1 MEKFIFK
8 NKRITVMGLGL
19 HGGGLGVAKFLAKEG
34 AKLTITD
41 LKTRKQLASSIKKLK
56 GFKIKYVLGKHNISD
71 FDKADMII
79 QNPGVP
85 RNSIYLQKAQK
96 YKIPIE
102 TDLSLFF
109 SLCPSKNIIGITGT
123 KGKSTTT
130 ALVYKIV
137 KSYKKDTV
145 LGGNI
150 RVSPLQSLSKIK
162 KSTFVVLELSSWQ
175 LEGLGRKKFSPHLAL
190 VTNVLRD
197 HLNTYDGMADYASA
211 KALIWKNQKQD
222 DVAIF
227 NKNND
232 FTKKMGKLGK
242 AKVFWYSTKS
252 LAKNENGAYIKNNW
266 IIFRVKNKE
275 TKILNLND
283 IKLIGEHN
291 IANVLAAVALTLV
304 INVPMPVIK
313 NEIKKFTG
321 LEGRLEFIREFR
333 GVKYFNDTTA
343 TAPDALVAALNAFKQ
358 KVVLLAGGTDKQL
371 EFHKAALAIK
381 NKAKVLILFQGTAT
395 EKLIKELKKVGFKKK
410 IICVCSMKDAF
421 IEAKNILKSR
431 DVFLLSPGAAS
442 FGIFINEFDRG
453 DQFNKEVKKLK

>member
-1 MEKFIFK
+1 
-8 NKRITVMGLGL
+8 MGLGL
-19 HGGGLGVAKFLAKEG
+19 HGGGLGVAKFLAKAG

-41 LKTRKQLASSIKKLK
+41 LKNKKQLAFTIKKLK

-71 FDKADMII
+71 FEKADMII

-96 YKIPIE
+96 HKIPIE

-109 SLCPSKNIIGITGT
+109 SLCPSKNIMGITGT

-130 ALVYKIV
+130 ALIYKII

-150 RVSPLQSLSKIK
+150 RVSPLESLSKIK
-162 KSTFVVLELSSWQ
+162 KNTFVVLELSSWQ
-175 LEGLGRKKFSPHLAL
+175 LEGLGRQKFSPHFAL

-227 NKNND
+227 YKDNEY
-232 FTKKMGKLGK
+232 TKKMGKLAK
-242 AKVFWYSTKS
+242 AKVFWYSTKP

-266 IIFRVKNKE
+266 IVFKEKNKE
-275 TKILNLND
+275 SKIINLSD

-291 IANVLAAVALTLV
+291 IANVLGAVALTIV
-304 INVPMPVIK
+304 IGVPVSIIK
-313 NEIKKFTG
+313 NGIKKFTG
-321 LEGRLEFIREFR
+321 LEGRLEFIREFKS
-333 GVKYFNDTTA
+333 VKYYNDTTA

-371 EFHKAALAIK
+371 DFQTAAVAIK
-381 NKAKVLILFQGTAT
+381 NKVRSLILFQGTAT
-395 EKLIKELKKVGFKKK
+395 EKLIKELKRVGFKQK
-410 IICVCSMKDAF
+410 IICVCDMREALE
-421 IEAKNILKSR
+421 EAKNIVKKG
-431 DVFLLSPGAAS
+431 DIFLLSPGAAS

-453 DQFNKEVKKLK
+453 DHFNKEVKKLK